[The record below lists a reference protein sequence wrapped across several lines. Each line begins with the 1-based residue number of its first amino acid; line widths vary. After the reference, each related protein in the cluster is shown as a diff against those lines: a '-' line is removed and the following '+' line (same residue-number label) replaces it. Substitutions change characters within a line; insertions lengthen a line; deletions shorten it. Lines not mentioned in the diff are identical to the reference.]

1 MPHPKHNKTSFKP
14 GRNKTG
20 GRKAGVRNKATEEMG
35 ESTREVLDMIKQ
47 AAERIGSDTAGTD
60 GMVGYLQTIALC
72 HPRSFAKLL
81 GQLLEQEIEDERV
94 NGAGCSPR

>member
-35 ESTREVLDMIKQ
+35 ESTREVLHMIKQ
-47 AAERIGSDTAGTD
+47 AAESIGSDTAGKD

-94 NGAGCSPR
+94 NGADRSPR